1 MSDTSAAGTR
11 LGYLGPAGTFAEQ
24 ALRSL
29 DIARGAELVP
39 HASVPTA
46 IAAVRDGS
54 VAAALIPIES
64 SVEGS
69 VPSTLDALASGEPLH
84 IIDEVALS
92 IRFVLA
98 ARPGVSLAE
107 ITLVAAHPHAEAQ
120 TREWIAEHL
129 NGVSV
134 IPALSNAD
142 AAKSLADGQGAHDAA
157 VTNTLAASYYGLNV
171 LADDI
176 GDEEEAT
183 TRFVLVA
190 RPSTLPE
197 PTGADRTSLMLFM
210 RADHPG
216 ALLEILTEFAVR
228 GVNLTRIE
236 SRPTRRALGDYFFS
250 IDCEG
255 HVDDARVAETL
266 KGLHRICARVVF
278 LGSYPRHDGREAHI
292 RPGTTDAD
300 FDAAATWFATIKGI
314 AGTQS

>member
-1 MSDTSAAGTR
+1 MSSQQR
-11 LGYLGPAGTFAEQ
+11 LAYLGPSGTFAEQ
-24 ALRSL
+24 ALRTL
-29 DIARGAELVP
+29 ARAADAELVP
-39 HASVPTA
+39 AASVPAA
-46 IAAVRDGS
+46 IALVRSGAAD
-54 VAAALIPIES
+54 AALIPIES

-69 VPSTLDALASGEPLH
+69 VPTTLDSLSTGEPLR
-84 IIDEVALS
+84 IIDEVALP

-98 ARPGVSLAE
+98 TKPGVSLADV
-107 ITLVAAHPHAEAQ
+107 TLVAAHPHAEAQ
-120 TREWIAEHL
+120 TRQWIAA
-129 NGVSV
+129 NVPAASV

-142 AAKSLADGQGAHDAA
+142 APKSLAEGTGNHNAA
-157 VTNTLAASYYGLNV
+157 ITNSLAASYYGLDV

-176 GDEEEAT
+176 GDEDEAT

-190 RPSTLPE
+190 RPGDMPAA
-197 PTGADRTSLMLFM
+197 TGADRTSLMLFM

-255 HVDDARVAETL
+255 HVSDARVSETL

-278 LGSYPRHDGREAHI
+278 LGSYPRHDGREAHV
-292 RPGTTDAD
+292 RAGTSDVD
-300 FDAAATWFATIKGI
+300 FDAAGRWLAGIKNEI
-314 AGTQS
+314 ASED

>member
-1 MSDTSAAGTR
+1 MTGQPR
-11 LGYLGPAGTFAEQ
+11 LTYLGPAGTFAEQ
-24 ALRSL
+24 ALRTL
-29 DIARGAELVP
+29 DIAADAELVP
-39 HASVPTA
+39 AASVPAA
-46 IAAVRDGS
+46 IALVRSGAAD
-54 VAAALIPIES
+54 AALIPIES

-69 VPSTLDALASGEPLH
+69 VPTTLDSLSTGEPLR
-84 IIDEVALS
+84 IVDEVALP

-98 ARPGVSLAE
+98 AKPGVSLSDV
-107 ITLVAAHPHAEAQ
+107 TLVAAHPHAEAQ
-120 TREWIAEHL
+120 TRQWIAA
-129 NGVSV
+129 NVPAASV

-142 AAKSLADGQGAHDAA
+142 APKSLADGSGSHNAA
-157 VTNTLAASYYGLNV
+157 ITNSLAASYYGLAV

-176 GDEEEAT
+176 GDEDEAT

-190 RPSTLPE
+190 RPGDMPA

-255 HVDDARVAETL
+255 HVSDARVSEAL
-266 KGLHRICARVVF
+266 KGLHRICAQVVF
-278 LGSYPRHDGREAHI
+278 LGSYPRHDGREAHV
-292 RPGTTDAD
+292 RPGTSDVD
-300 FDAAATWFATIKGI
+300 FDEASHWLAAIKKEISPEG
-314 AGTQS
+314 